1 MADGG
6 SIDWEDELFRH
17 DASEVSDTE
26 SDDDQVIFI
35 TYTTYLR
42 YSVRQKCDCKSTCQ
56 RANRCPCKK
65 EGRHCTARCRCKSKA
80 GPCKNRPRE
89 TTVHG
94 GAENSTST
102 SRVIAENQTNKERVK
117 VRSNDCI

>member
-42 YSVRQKCDCKSTCQ
+42 
-56 RANRCPCKK
+56 
-65 EGRHCTARCRCKSKA
+65 
-80 GPCKNRPRE
+80 
-89 TTVHG
+89 
-94 GAENSTST
+94 
-102 SRVIAENQTNKERVK
+102 
-117 VRSNDCI
+117 

>member
-6 SIDWEDELFRH
+6 SIDWEDELFRD

-35 TYTTYLR
+35 IYTTYLR
-42 YSVRQKCDCKSTCQ
+42 YSACQKCDCKSTYQ

-65 EGRHCTARCRCKSKA
+65 KGRHCTARCRCKSKA
-80 GPCKNRPRE
+80 GPCKNRQERQQYMEGPR
-89 TTVHG
+89 
-94 GAENSTST
+94 A
-102 SRVIAENQTNKERVK
+102 A
-117 VRSNDCI
+117 